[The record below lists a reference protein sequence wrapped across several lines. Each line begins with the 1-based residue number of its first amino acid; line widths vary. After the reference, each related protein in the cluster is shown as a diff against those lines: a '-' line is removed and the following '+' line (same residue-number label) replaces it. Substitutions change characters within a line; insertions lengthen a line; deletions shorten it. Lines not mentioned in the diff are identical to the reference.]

1 VIALNIKREE
11 AFTLIEV
18 MLSIVL
24 ITLILGVLFNLNLS
38 GWKFWKINQDS
49 VELSQLTTL
58 ISENLDKKIRAS
70 SIQNEQITII
80 KDGNNDILKIDANSD
95 NNDDYIYKFD
105 KNNFILINNINN
117 QKKTIIDSK
126 LKKANFHF
134 IYIYTQGKQITGR
147 SISDLQK
154 ELDKINKNDDEN
166 NYILKREDILVEYK
180 IVLENNKELIVSKQI
195 LPRV

>member
-1 VIALNIKREE
+1 LNIKREE